1 MAKSCNFDIIKDCL
15 IRDRVVTGIICDI
28 TRRKPLQDPSL
39 TLTKAIDIAR
49 AMEASKGQMTKLKN
63 EEEAEQ
69 IHKLQ
74 RSTAPTYNKGS
85 MKRCHFCNK
94 AHLFKKR
101 TISSVREIFQCLQR

>member
-1 MAKSCNFDIIKDCL
+1 
-15 IRDRVVTGIICDI
+15 
-28 TRRKPLQDPSL
+28 
-39 TLTKAIDIAR
+39 
-49 AMEASKGQMTKLKN
+49 MEASKGQMTKLKN

-94 AHLFKKR
+94 AHLFKKELYPAYGKFFNACKGKNHFAG
-101 TISSVREIFQCLQR
+101 TKFCKADVLTFSIQAKQT